1 MKCESCGYELEEDK
15 LYCPK
20 CGYEIHMVPD
30 FDPEIEEKITGALE
44 GITNHLIESEKKEE
58 KEAQREKKEKQ
69 RKISAITQNQK
80 EKKDHIFGERKER

>member
-1 MKCESCGYELEEDK
+1 MKCERRGYELEEDK

-44 GITNHLIESEKKEE
+44 GITNHLIESEKRRK
-58 KEAQREKKEKQ
+58 KKHREK
-69 RKISAITQNQK
+69 RKKNRRSKSVLSAQ
-80 EKKDHIFGERKER
+80 